1 MITFQECKVSLIF
14 GKTSLKFT
22 TLIENGNYIKIPVDS
37 GKVLDKIQQQ
47 LMIILIILEREENFL
62 KGVTV
67 KICNKLYY

>member
-1 MITFQECKVSLIF
+1 MIRFQECKVSLIF

-22 TLIENGNYIKIPVDS
+22 TLIENGNYIQIPADS
-37 GKVLDKIQQQ
+37 GKVLDKIQQ
-47 LMIILIILEREENFL
+47 LMIILIILEIEENFL